1 MSKKNPKIPDLIESD
16 ENDNNW
22 LTLNPNEN
30 NTNTNSEYIKIIS
43 AEYIYTGRVLIGDEL
58 YFSIF

>member
-30 NTNTNSEYIKIIS
+30 NTNTNSEYMKIIS
-43 AEYIYTGRVLIGDEL
+43 ATIEL
-58 YFSIF
+58 NETEFPRLFDGPEM